1 MPEKFLRVYLRKFE
15 NPMKCPGFQLVVHR
29 HDGPDFHSLV
39 NLGKADVTPRMPG
52 NSKTKSITEDFYYL
66 FTRYASM
73 FWQPESP
80 RTW

>member
-1 MPEKFLRVYLRKFE
+1 MPEKFLRVYLRKLE
-15 NPMKCPGFQLVVHR
+15 NSMKRPGFQVVVHR
-29 HDGPDFHSLV
+29 HDSPDFHSLF
-39 NLGKADVTPRMPG
+39 NPGKADMAPRMPG
-52 NSKTKSITEDFYYL
+52 NSKTKSITEDFDYF